1 MKTGKGMGREKG
13 YMRSLVLSKSWGLA
27 FFQDLF
33 ILTTV
38 LIGITTV
45 LFVIT
50 TVLMLHEDGRERWF
64 VPSLGELGPSSFP
77 MTTVFPAADCRI
89 MKIRCR
95 IILYSPCPDK
105 KNSFLTCFGSSSN
118 GFFTAVFSVEKV
130 FWSEKMYGAEM

>member
-45 LFVIT
+45 L
-50 TVLMLHEDGRERWF
+50 MRHEDGRE
-64 VPSLGELGPSSFP
+64 GG
-77 MTTVFPAADCRI
+77 
-89 MKIRCR
+89 
-95 IILYSPCPDK
+95 LYRPQE
-105 KNSFLTCFGSSSN
+105 N
-118 GFFTAVFSVEKV
+118 
-130 FWSEKMYGAEM
+130 